1 MALTRSETGALAI
14 ATVAHI
20 ALIGALSLT
29 WRAAEAPPAPARMEV
44 DLIAE
49 TAPTSTAPVLSPT
62 PPAAALGS
70 PDEPSVTPEPP
81 LPDPAPPEPVVRAQP
96 EPVAPKAA
104 PTPKLPPKP
113 APKPAPKAEPKP
125 PPKAAPKAPAREAA
139 PKPAAKAPAT
149 KAPAKPATP
158 RPTGRLD
165 GILSGLNRDASP
177 SASKGAPAAA
187 VAAEVKRSI
196 DVSIKGAVRSPW
208 NRCQVSGLDVDQLS
222 TEVRFRL
229 TRSGALDAI
238 TGVRTTG
245 QTDTNRTQVAR
256 HQECAR
262 RAIELA
268 APFDLPVENYSVWRD
283 YVLDF
288 VKR

>member
-14 ATVAHI
+14 AVVAHI

-29 WRAAEAPPAPARMEV
+29 WRGADVPPGPERMEV

-49 TAPTSTAPVLSPT
+49 SAPTSTAPVLSPT
-62 PPAAALGS
+62 PPAPALGT
-70 PDEPSVTPEPP
+70 PDEPAVTPEPP
-81 LPDPAPPEPVVRAQP
+81 LPDPAPPEPLVRALP
-96 EPVAPKAA
+96 EPPSPKAA
-104 PTPKLPPKP
+104 PPPKV
-113 APKPAPKAEPKP
+113 APKP
-125 PPKAAPKAPAREAA
+125 PPKAAPKTPPKATT
-139 PKPAAKAPAT
+139 PKPAAKPATRAPAT
-149 KAPAKPATP
+149 KAPAAKSPPAKTATP

-165 GILSGLNRDASP
+165 GIVTGLNRDAAP
-177 SASKGAPAAA
+177 TATKGAPAAA
-187 VAAEVKRSI
+187 TAAEVKKSI

-208 NRCQVSGLDVDQLS
+208 NRCQVTGLDVDQLS

>member
-14 ATVAHI
+14 AVVAHI

-29 WRAAEAPPAPARMEV
+29 WRGVDVPPPPERMEV

-49 TAPTSTAPVLSPT
+49 SAPTSTAPVLSPT
-62 PPAAALGS
+62 PPAPALGT
-70 PDEPSVTPEPP
+70 PDEPAVMPEPP
-81 LPDPAPPEPVVRAQP
+81 LPDPTPPEPVPPEPVVRARP
-96 EPVAPKAA
+96 EPVPPKAV
-104 PTPKLPPKP
+104 TPP
-113 APKPAPKAEPKP
+113 APKPVAKAMPKP
-125 PPKAAPKAPAREAA
+125 PPKPVAKTPPRTAAPKAPA
-139 PKPAAKAPAT
+139 KPPAT
-149 KAPAKPATP
+149 KAPAPKTATP

-165 GILSGLNRDASP
+165 GIIGGLGRDAAP
-177 SASKGAPAAA
+177 TATKGAPAAA
-187 VAAEVKRSI
+187 TAAEVKKSI

-208 NRCQVSGLDVDQLS
+208 NRCQVTGLDVDQLS